1 MLSPHSYSSVTCPQ
15 SLSTKSI
22 VSHVYPTSRALIYLI
37 YRIFLIV
44 LRIPCLV
51 SLLIFLTLYYIAEQ
65 VFSNRFFPAQEGH
78 VFLPA
83 FPSSWRTLLLLL
95 LVVPT
100 FVFIQV
106 LRLLAAQFPHPLL
119 IDRWNKAFGTR
130 DRGGYVMAQ
139 QDGRIDRRESLN
151 IVDEENPLL
160 HSAEECSERSFS
172 RPTSPTPRFFGLPH
186 LKARRI
192 QILAYVILFCASTWV
207 GVHYEQSGDVR
218 YRDAIQNAVARPRRQ
233 GHGKQGELF
242 EPVRSNATYTVPEK
256 IFIAALFY
264 NNEQVIPYW
273 HNSLI
278 KLIHYLGP
286 DNVFVSIVESHSTD
300 RSPQLLEALDTDLA
314 HMNVSRL
321 ILIGDEA
328 VPKPDDMNGNN
339 RIEFLAAT
347 RNRAMEPLM
356 VGGYDRVVF
365 SNDIF
370 IEPESWVELLETND
384 GDYDMACGLDF
395 GHFGYAH
402 LIARSYLLY

>member
-1 MLSPHSYSSVTCPQ
+1 MPSPPPYSSPCPQ
-15 SLSTKSI
+15 YLSTKSI
-22 VSHVYPTSRALIYLI
+22 ASHVYPTLGALIYLI

-51 SLLIFLTLYYIAEQ
+51 SLLIFLTLYHIAEK
-65 VFSNRFFPAQEGH
+65 VFSNKFFPAQEGH

-83 FPSSWRTLLLLL
+83 FPLSWRALLLLL

-100 FVFIQV
+100 FLFIQV
-106 LRLLAAQFPHPLL
+106 LRLLAGQLPLPLL
-119 IDRWNKAFGTR
+119 IDRWNNAFGTR
-130 DRGGYVMAQ
+130 DRGYVMVQ
-139 QDGRIDRRESLN
+139 QDGRIDRHELLN
-151 IVDEENPLL
+151 TFDEENALL
-160 HSAEECSERSFS
+160 HNAEECSERSFS
-172 RPTSPTPRFFGLPH
+172 RPTSPTPRFFGLSH
-186 LKARRI
+186 KARRI
-192 QILAYVILFCASTWV
+192 QIFAYVILFCASTWV
-207 GVHYEQSGDVR
+207 GVHYEQSSDVR
-218 YRDAIQNAVARPRRQ
+218 YRDAIQNAVAHPRRQ
-233 GHGKQGELF
+233 GYGKQGELV
-242 EPVRSNATYTVPEK
+242 EPVASNATYIVPEK
-256 IFIAALFY
+256 IFIAVMFY

-278 KLIHYLGP
+278 KAIHYLGP
-286 DNVFVSIVESHSTD
+286 DNVFVSVVESHSTD
-300 RSPQLLEALDTDLA
+300 RSPQLLEALDADLA

-370 IEPESWVELLETND
+370 IEPESLIELLETND

-395 GHFGYAH
+395 GHFGYVH
-402 LIARSYLLY
+402 PIARSYLLY